1 MDLPLTF
8 FYRTPSRYPSGEST
22 ETAEISPKKLKLC
35 VLGEL
40 SGYITTSTLKRDTI
54 KILIIKKQ
62 LLSSKSCQNGS
73 TFVIDSNLE
82 QISLKIEML
91 VDISRAIV
99 KTDNFRNRESSGLC

>member
-54 KILIIKKQ
+54 A
-62 LLSSKSCQNGS
+62 SS
-73 TFVIDSNLE
+73 IDLFYR
-82 QISLKIEML
+82 ITRIY
-91 VDISRAIV
+91 
-99 KTDNFRNRESSGLC
+99 